1 MTAPTSPAPAIEAV
15 QWFNTD
21 TPPSL
26 DALRGRVVVIEPFQ
40 MLCPG
45 SVSHG
50 MPQASRIHE
59 TFSRDDVV
67 VLGLHRVFE
76 HHEAQRP
83 QSLAAFFQEHRIAV
97 PDAVD
102 PPEQPGSLPITVA
115 RDGWRGGANKAT
127 NNSK

>member
-26 DALRGRVVVIEPFQ
+26 DALRGRVVVIETFQ

-50 MPQASRIHE
+50 LPPARRIHE

-67 VLGLHRVFE
+67 LLDRKHVVSGKNCFARCT
-76 HHEAQRP
+76 
-83 QSLAAFFQEHRIAV
+83 
-97 PDAVD
+97 
-102 PPEQPGSLPITVA
+102 PGCSHLI
-115 RDGWRGGANKAT
+115 NK
-127 NNSK
+127 KKIKYI